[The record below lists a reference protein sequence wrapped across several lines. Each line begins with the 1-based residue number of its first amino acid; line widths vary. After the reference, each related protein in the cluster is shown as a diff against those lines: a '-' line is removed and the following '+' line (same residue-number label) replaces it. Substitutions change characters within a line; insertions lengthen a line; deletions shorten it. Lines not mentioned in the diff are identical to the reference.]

1 VLEILSHDSAE
12 ISDEVRNLREG
23 VLYGFFFFAVS
34 AFPVSASHVFSVEA
48 LSASIDPPIMNTG
61 RIRKYH
67 QAAAFQQRA
76 RISQYDTIDWG
87 TSQGITCK
95 GYTSIGVIL
104 LNTSEGETGGAINRW
119 SHQMRWMAMCEAARS
134 SPRLNAPLQLS
145 AVDDA
150 AIFAPSA

>member
-1 VLEILSHDSAE
+1 MLEILSHDSAE
-12 ISDEVRNLREG
+12 ISAEVRNLREG

-34 AFPVSASHVFSVEA
+34 ASHVFSVKA
-48 LSASIDPPIMNTG
+48 LSASIDPPIINTG

-119 SHQMRWMAMCEAARS
+119 SHQMRWMATCETARS

>member
-23 VLYGFFFFAVS
+23 VLYGFFFLAVS

-67 QAAAFQQRA
+67 LPAAFQQRA
-76 RISQYDTIDWG
+76 GISQYDTINW
-87 TSQGITCK
+87 
-95 GYTSIGVIL
+95 
-104 LNTSEGETGGAINRW
+104 
-119 SHQMRWMAMCEAARS
+119 
-134 SPRLNAPLQLS
+134 
-145 AVDDA
+145 
-150 AIFAPSA
+150 